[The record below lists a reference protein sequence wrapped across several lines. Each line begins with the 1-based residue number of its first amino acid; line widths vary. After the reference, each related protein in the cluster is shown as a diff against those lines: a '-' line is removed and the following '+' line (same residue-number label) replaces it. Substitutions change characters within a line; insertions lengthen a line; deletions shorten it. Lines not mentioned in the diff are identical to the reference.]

1 MAMIFPRFA
10 VSPIPR
16 FRKDLKMNKPKLDHI
31 GIAVEDLDTAIAT
44 YETLGF
50 GVESIDEVPGFGVKV
65 AFLPMKSGSVELVQ
79 PVSGDSAMAKFLEK
93 KGEGIH
99 HLCFEVYDIRA
110 ELKRLEEAGVQL
122 VDKVPRTGAHGTL
135 VAFLH
140 PKSTGGV
147 LIELAQKDQP

>member
-1 MAMIFPRFA
+1 M
-10 VSPIPR
+10 
-16 FRKDLKMNKPKLDHI
+16 KPKLDHI
-31 GIAVEDLDTAIAT
+31 GIAVEDLEASIEV
-44 YETLGF
+44 YRNLGF
-50 GVESIDEVPGFGVKV
+50 EVESIDDVPGFGVKV
-65 AFLPMKSGSVELVQ
+65 AFLPMESANVELVQ
-79 PVSGDSAMAKFLEK
+79 PVKDDSAMAKYLEK

-110 ELKRLEEAGVQL
+110 ELKRLEDAGVEL

-147 LIELAQKDQP
+147 LIELAEKGDAQ

>member
-1 MAMIFPRFA
+1 M
-10 VSPIPR
+10 
-16 FRKDLKMNKPKLDHI
+16 KPKLDHI
-31 GIAVEDLDTAIAT
+31 GIAVEDIEKAVET
-44 YETLGF
+44 YERLGF
-50 GVESIDEVPGFGVKV
+50 TVESVDDVPGFGVRV
-65 AFLPMKSGSVELVQ
+65 AFLPMESGNVELVQ
-79 PVSGDSAMAKFLEK
+79 PVKDDSAMAKYLEK

-110 ELKRLEEAGVQL
+110 ELKRLEAAGVQL

-147 LIELAQKDQP
+147 LIELAEKSGDR

>member
-1 MAMIFPRFA
+1 M
-10 VSPIPR
+10 
-16 FRKDLKMNKPKLDHI
+16 KPKLDHI
-31 GIAVEDLDTAIAT
+31 GIAVEDIEKAVEA
-44 YETLGF
+44 YERLGF
-50 GVESIDEVPGFGVKV
+50 TVESVDEMPGFGVRV
-65 AFLPMKSGSVELVQ
+65 AFLPMESGNVELVQ
-79 PVSGDSAMAKFLEK
+79 PVKDDSAMAKYLEK

-110 ELKRLEEAGVQL
+110 ELKRLEAAGVQL

-147 LIELAQKDQP
+147 LIELAEKTGDR

>member
-1 MAMIFPRFA
+1 M
-10 VSPIPR
+10 
-16 FRKDLKMNKPKLDHI
+16 KPKLDHI
-31 GIAVEDLDTAIAT
+31 GIAVEDIEKAVET
-44 YETLGF
+44 YERLGF
-50 GVESIDEVPGFGVKV
+50 TVESVDDVPGFGVRV
-65 AFLPMKSGSVELVQ
+65 AFLPMESGNVELVQ
-79 PVSGDSAMAKFLEK
+79 PVADDSAMAKYLEK

-110 ELKRLEEAGVQL
+110 ELKRLEAAGVQL

-147 LIELAQKDQP
+147 LIELAEKSGDR